1 MPDATLTSAAQPLP
15 LPLLL
20 SETVKEASPVA
31 KTTVTL
37 LTCDQCK
44 AETGEDVQADESVGF
59 AYDGYRYALDLCSPH
74 AEDFH
79 ATVQTM
85 IGWSSERTRT
95 GTGRPSRR
103 TTPPAGSKAEAAPSS
118 DRERLRAIREW
129 ARDNGYPE
137 LGNRGRIPQHIVA
150 EYEAAHGG

>member
-1 MPDATLTSAAQPLP
+1 M
-15 LPLLL
+15 
-20 SETVKEASPVA
+20 A

-44 AETGEDVQADESVGF
+44 AETGEEVEAKESVGF
-59 AYDGYRYALDLCSPH
+59 GYDGYSYTLDLCPPH
-74 AEDFH
+74 AENFH

-85 IGWSSERTRT
+85 VGWSSERSRG
-95 GTGRPSRR
+95 GTGRRSRR
-103 TTPPAGSKAEAAPSS
+103 ATAASASKPEPRSNSRTTS

-137 LGNRGRIPQHIVA
+137 LGNRGRIPQHIVD

>member
-1 MPDATLTSAAQPLP
+1 M
-15 LPLLL
+15 
-20 SETVKEASPVA
+20 A

-37 LTCDQCK
+37 LTCDQCR
-44 AETGEDVQADESVGF
+44 AETGEDIEVKESVGF
-59 AYDGYRYALDLCSPH
+59 GYDGYRYALDLCPPH
-74 AEDFH
+74 AENFH

-95 GTGRPSRR
+95 GAGHRSRR
-103 TTPPAGSKAEAAPSS
+103 AASSAAKAELSPAS

>member
-1 MPDATLTSAAQPLP
+1 MAPVHAQRLP
-15 LPLLL
+15 LPL
-20 SETVKEASPVA
+20 SETVKEEDAVA

-37 LTCDQCK
+37 LTCDQCR
-44 AETGEDVQADESVGF
+44 AETGEDIEANESVAF
-59 AYDGYRYALDLCSPH
+59 DYDGYRYTLDLCRPH
-74 AEDFH
+74 AEGFH
-79 ATVQTM
+79 ATVETM

-95 GTGRPSRR
+95 GAGRRSRR
-103 TTPPAGSKAEAAPSS
+103 STPSAASKAEPSPTS

>member
-1 MPDATLTSAAQPLP
+1 M
-15 LPLLL
+15 
-20 SETVKEASPVA
+20 A

-44 AETGEDVQADESVGF
+44 AETGEEIEAKESGAF
-59 AYDGYRYALDLCSPH
+59 GYDGYSYILDLCPPH
-74 AEDFH
+74 AESFH

-85 IGWSSERTRT
+85 IGWSSERTR
-95 GTGRPSRR
+95 GGAGRPSRR
-103 TTPPAGSKAEAAPSS
+103 AGSSSGSKPEPRSSRGTTS

-137 LGNRGRIPQHIVA
+137 LGNRGRIPQHIVD

>member
-1 MPDATLTSAAQPLP
+1 M
-15 LPLLL
+15 
-20 SETVKEASPVA
+20 A

-44 AETGEDVQADESVGF
+44 AETGEEIEAEETVAFG
-59 AYDGYRYALDLCSPH
+59 YDGYSYTLDLCPPH
-74 AEDFH
+74 AESFH

-85 IGWSSERTRT
+85 TGWSSERTRA
-95 GTGRPSRR
+95 GTGRR
-103 TTPPAGSKAEAAPSS
+103 TRPATTSSASKAEPRASSGTTS

-129 ARDNGYPE
+129 ARDSGYPE
-137 LGNRGRIPQHIVA
+137 LGNRGRIPQHIVD